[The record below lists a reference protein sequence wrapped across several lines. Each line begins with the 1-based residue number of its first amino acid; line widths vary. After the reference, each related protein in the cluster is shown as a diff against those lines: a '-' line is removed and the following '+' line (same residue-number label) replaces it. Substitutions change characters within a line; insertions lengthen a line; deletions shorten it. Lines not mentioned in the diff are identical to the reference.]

1 MKISVISPFY
11 NEENI
16 IVSSAKRMLNNLSN
30 QFSDWELILVNDGS
44 QDNSLQKL
52 LDSKEVKNKRL
63 RIVSC
68 EINQGR
74 GRALKNGIDLASGDI
89 IVTTEVDCSWGDEVV
104 KNLVNKLI
112 IDNLDVVVASPHAR
126 NGGLKNVP
134 LKRVF
139 LTKLGNILINNF
151 FNSGVSM
158 STGMTRAYR
167 KEVIKPLFVTENGKE
182 FHLEVLLKLKTMKFC
197 IGEIP
202 ATITWKKDKFS
213 EKSKKRKSSTKIKKT
228 IFTHLRFL
236 LSAEPKGIF
245 GILSLFGT
253 ILGLGFIGW
262 AFVNMLI
269 FEPSI
274 LLLILGLQIV
284 VFSFLFAGF
293 SIMFAEIRDISS
305 RGWMNNY
312 QNTKKG
318 IPPSVIEASEITFRD

>member
-1 MKISVISPFY
+1 MKVSVVTPFY

-16 IVSSAKRMLNNLSN
+16 IVSSTKRMLNNLTH

-44 QDNSLQKL
+44 QDNSLQKI
-52 LDSKEVKNKRL
+52 LDSKDLKNKNL
-63 RIVSC
+63 RIISC

-74 GRALKNGIDLASGDI
+74 GRALKNGIDFANGDI
-89 IVTTEVDCSWGDEVV
+89 IVTTEVDCSWGDQIV
-104 KNLVNKLI
+104 KNLVNKLLK
-112 IDNLDVVVASPHAR
+112 DNLDVVIASPHAK

-134 LKRVF
+134 LKRVL
-139 LTKLGNILINNF
+139 LTKLGNILINKF

-182 FHLEVLLKLKTMKFC
+182 FHLEVLLKLRTMKFR

-202 ATITWKKDKFS
+202 AIITWKNIKS
-213 EKSKKRKSSTKIKKT
+213 TESSKKRKSSTKIKKT
-228 IFTHLRFL
+228 IFTHLKFL

-245 GILSLFGT
+245 GILSLLATT
-253 ILGLGFIGW
+253 IGLIFIIW
-262 AFVNMLI
+262 AFINMLMLK
-269 FEPSI
+269 PSI
-274 LLLILGLQIV
+274 LLLILGLQVV

-293 SIMFAEIRDISS
+293 SIMFAEIRDISV

-318 IPPSVIEASEITFRD
+318 IPPSVIEADEIIIRK

>member
-1 MKISVISPFY
+1 MKVSVVSPFY
-11 NEENI
+11 NEESI
-16 IVSSAKRMLNNLSN
+16 IVSSTKRMLNNLTQ

-44 QDNSLQKL
+44 QDNSLQKI
-52 LDSKEVKNKRL
+52 LDAEDLKNKNL
-63 RIVSC
+63 RIISC

-74 GRALKNGIDLASGDI
+74 GRALKNGIDFANGDI
-89 IVTTEVDCSWGDEVV
+89 IVTTEVDCSWGDEIV
-104 KNLVNKLI
+104 KDLVNKLLTE
-112 IDNLDVVVASPHAR
+112 NLDVVVASPHTK

-134 LKRVF
+134 FKRVL

-182 FHLEVLLKLKTMKFC
+182 FHLEVLLKLRTMKFR

-202 ATITWKKDKFS
+202 AIITWKNI
-213 EKSKKRKSSTKIKKT
+213 KSTKSSKTRKSSTKIKKT
-228 IFTHLRFL
+228 IFTHLKFL

-245 GILSLFGT
+245 AILSLFAT
-253 ILGLGFIGW
+253 FLGLIFIFW
-262 AFVNMLI
+262 AFINMMMLK
-269 FEPSI
+269 PSI

-293 SIMFAEIRDISS
+293 SIMFAEIRDISI

-318 IPPSVIEASEITFRD
+318 IPPSVIEANEIIYRK